1 MATEVSNPSLYPYRA
16 VTFIRVTFPD
26 GTSALGTGALVGRN
40 DVLTATHVVYSP
52 DHGGFANRIS
62 VYPGADYSSAR
73 GVIESQPY
81 TLSGSYTWIT
91 KAWPTQVFS
100 DGNNNTVSFLETQY
114 DVALI
119 GFSQAIGDQTGWFG
133 LNSGYNTSQWANEAG
148 YPQGSTGMMYGKTWI
163 VHEASYSVYSSSADN
178 GGDIMGSGSSGGP
191 LYTLDSTGNPYII
204 GVKSSGSSTES
215 HWADIGLLYEQII
228 TEIADNDYLLPDYDL
243 PISGTNGSDRITTGK
258 GNNTITAGSGTDTVI
273 YNGVLVNYVLTR
285 TTTGWTIKDGVGTDG
300 TDTLT
305 GVERLQFSDTTVALD
320 IEGVAGQAYRIYQA
334 AFDRTPDHG
343 GLGYWI
349 AMMDKG
355 VSLESVAASFVAS
368 SEFKLLYGSNPSSS
382 TLVNAFYQNVLNR
395 APDGDGFQYWLN
407 LLNSGQQSVPQM
419 LVNFSE
425 STENQNNA
433 ISIIGSGIH
442 YDIYG

>member
-1 MATEVSNPSLYPYRA
+1 MATEVYSTSSYPYSA

-52 DHGGFANRIS
+52 THGGFASKIS

-81 TLSGSYTWIT
+81 ALSGSYTWIT

-100 DGNNNTVSFLETQY
+100 NSDNSTLNFFETQY
-114 DVALI
+114 DVAVI

-133 LNSGYNTSQWANEAG
+133 LNSSYNLPQWAWETG
-148 YPQGSTGMMYGKTWI
+148 YPQGSTGMMQASTWI
-163 VHEASYSVYSSSADN
+163 LREPVFSVYSSFANN
-178 GGDIMGSGSSGGP
+178 GGDIMGPGSSGGP
-191 LYTLDSTGNPYII
+191 LYVLDGNGNPFII

-215 HWADIGLLYEQII
+215 HWADIGLLYEQLVA
-228 TEIADNDYLLPDYDL
+228 EIVDNDYLLPDYNL
-243 PISGTNGSDRITTGK
+243 LIEGSNGNDRIVTGK
-258 GNNTITAGSGTDTVI
+258 GNNTITAGAGKDTVI
-273 YNGVLVNYVLTR
+273 YNGLSGNYRLIP
-285 TTTGWTIKDGVGTDG
+285 TTTGWTITDYAGTDG

-305 GVERLQFSDTTVALD
+305 GVERLEFSDTAIALD
-320 IEGVAGQAYRIYQA
+320 INGVAGQAYRIYQA
-334 AFDRTPDHG
+334 AFDRSPDSR

-355 VSLESVAASFVAS
+355 ISLESVAASFVTS
-368 SEFKLLYGSNPSSS
+368 SEFGLLYGSKPSHA
-382 TLVNAFYQNVLNR
+382 TLVNAFYQNVLHR
-395 APDGDGFQYWLN
+395 APDSSGFQYWVN
-407 LLNSGQQSVPQM
+407 LLDSGQQSTAQT

-425 STENQNNA
+425 STENQNNL
-433 ISIIGSGIH
+433 IGVIGSGIY
-442 YDIYG
+442 YDIYS